1 MARAKFDILIETV
14 RYAPDGKL
22 EIARVFER
30 RGAAFSDHFLMS
42 RETLLGKLNDGK
54 KCVTG
59 QRKQFLA
66 GTFEPGKSV
75 QVSGGF
81 ITTGPQAGRDML
93 ENVPIF

>member
-14 RYAPDGKL
+14 RYAPDGK
-22 EIARVFER
+22 IDTARVFER

-42 RETLLGKLNDGK
+42 RETLLEKLEGGK

-59 QRKQFLA
+59 QRKEFLA
-66 GTFEPGKSV
+66 GTFETDKTV
-75 QVSGGF
+75 QVSNGF

-93 ENVPIF
+93 EGVPIF

>member
-14 RYAPDGKL
+14 RYAPGGKI
-22 EIARVFER
+22 ETARVFER
-30 RGAAFSDHFLMS
+30 RGAAFSDQFLMS
-42 RETLLGKLNDGK
+42 REILFGKLNNGK

-66 GTFEPGKSV
+66 GTFETDKTV

-81 ITTGPQAGRDML
+81 ITTGPQADRDML

>member
-14 RYAPDGKL
+14 RYAPNGKI
-22 EIARVFER
+22 ETARVFER
-30 RGAAFSDHFLMS
+30 RGAAFSDHVLMP

-66 GTFEPGKSV
+66 GTFETGKAV

-81 ITTGPQAGRDML
+81 ITTGSQADRDIL